1 VSSKSS
7 RNGLHVL
14 KRALLAAMHVPCA
27 GDVEGARAVD
37 RDEAEDVG
45 VEGKR
50 ARQAPAEHGDVVQR
64 RQRQPAYGSALRRLH
79 SRRVHHLSLYP
90 FHKREQRRFRVRGTC
105 ARPRP
110 ARLAGAR
117 LLYKY
122 NTHHC
127 SLLCRYG
134 NVMSRPARDSY

>member
-64 RQRQPAYGSALRRLH
+64 CQRQPAYGAALRRIH
-79 SRRVHHLSLYP
+79 SRRVLHHLSLSLSLP
-90 FHKREQRRFRVRGTC
+90 QAGQFRVRKNVC

-134 NVMSRPARDSY
+134 NVMSCPARDS